1 MALVGDRTF
10 VGFGFGPIQAGL
22 FLYEAFHAGTFR
34 RLVVAEVMPEVVA
47 ALRRAKGLFSVNIAH
62 SNRVEAATVGPVEP
76 EDPAD
81 PARAGTGTIRDR
93 TGPVSP
99 VRQPTRA
106 REPRRHG
113 PRCLSI
119 GRWPGDARRPA
130 RDRR

>member
-81 PARAGTGTIRDR
+81 PARADVVADTTRRVGAAGAGVSWPSDPTVPSTRRGGT
-93 TGPVSP
+93 
-99 VRQPTRA
+99 
-106 REPRRHG
+106 
-113 PRCLSI
+113 
-119 GRWPGDARRPA
+119 
-130 RDRR
+130 